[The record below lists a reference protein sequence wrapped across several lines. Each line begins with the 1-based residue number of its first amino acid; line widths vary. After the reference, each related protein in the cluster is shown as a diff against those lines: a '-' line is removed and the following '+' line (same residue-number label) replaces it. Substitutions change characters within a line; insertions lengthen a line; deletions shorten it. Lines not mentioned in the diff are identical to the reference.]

1 MKWFLDIT
9 YIAIGATYKWILLGV
24 AVVGILV
31 GALFAAGVLGGG
43 DDDEP
48 GSTVFSTPVP
58 LPTVTPSPTL
68 TPTVTPSPT
77 PPPTTAPTATTAP
90 AVVLPTTAAPTPT
103 PAVVLGEEFRVPINL
118 VGASNLGSLEFVLVY
133 EPEVLEVTAV
143 ETGPLAEQAFLE
155 SSTATPGVLWT
166 AIIDADGISGD
177 GPAAIVTFRVLKSGV
192 SKSPLTLQNVVAY
205 DAASLLDI
213 IVEASGGSIS
223 TIDGAI
229 SPPSLTFNP

>member
-1 MKWFLDIT
+1 MKWLLDIT
-9 YIAIGATYKWILLGV
+9 YIAIGASYKWILLGV

-48 GSTVFSTPVP
+48 GPTAFSTPVP

-103 PAVVLGEEFRVPINL
+103 PAVVPGREIRVPINL
-118 VGASNLGSLEFVLVY
+118 VGAANLGSLELVLVY

-143 ETGPLAEQAFLE
+143 ETGSLAEQAFLE

-166 AIIDADGISGD
+166 GMIDADGISGD
-177 GPAAIVTFRVLKSGV
+177 GPAAIVTFRVIKSGV
-192 SKSPLTLQNVVAY
+192 SKSPLTLQNVAAY

-213 IVEASGGSIS
+213 IVEASEGSIS

-229 SPPSLTFNP
+229 SPPSLTFTP